1 MTGGQDH
8 TPADE
13 TPPPDP
19 NATEY
24 LRDHN
29 AWEGRQ

>member
-1 MTGGQDH
+1 MTR
-8 TPADE
+8 TTPPADD
-13 TPPPDP
+13 TPPPDL